1 MRSDVLTSIH
11 TRTCEALGARLTS
24 QEALAVSVAASAPRE
39 RADVFG
45 MLLNSVQSKAAM
57 KHADK
62 IAPTDS
68 EWEALFG
75 KDCSAVNNCREM
87 TEVATESHF
96 DTCHKNIEEALRCS
110 LMESKS
116 NEAWSRLVTKASC
129 YVALHSEDAEARMS
143 ACLGGIVRADSR
155 RLDDVRSNIED
166 GGADCLVLTKVVIAL
181 ARSVA

>member
-1 MRSDVLTSIH
+1 MGSDVLNKIQ
-11 TRTCEALGARLTS
+11 TRTCEALGARLTARDS
-24 QEALAVSVAASAPRE
+24 LAVCIAASAPRE
-39 RADVFG
+39 RDDVFG
-45 MLLNSVQSKAAM
+45 MLLNSAQSKAAM
-57 KHADK
+57 QHAK
-62 IAPTDS
+62 EIAPTDS

-75 KDCSAVNNCREM
+75 KDFSTVNNCREM
-87 TEVATESHF
+87 AEVATELHF

-116 NEAWSRLVTKASC
+116 KDAWSRLVTKASC
-129 YVALHSEDAEARMS
+129 YVALHSEDAETRIS

-166 GGADCLVLTKVVIAL
+166 DGADCLTLTKVVIAL

>member
-1 MRSDVLTSIH
+1 MRSAVLTNIH
-11 TRTCEALGARLTS
+11 TRTCEVLGARLTTH
-24 QEALAVSVAASAPRE
+24 EALAVSIAASALRE
-39 RADVFG
+39 RDDVFG
-45 MLLNSVQSKAAM
+45 MLLNLAQSKAAM

-75 KDCSAVNNCREM
+75 KDCSTVNNCREM
-87 TEVATESHF
+87 AEVARESHF
-96 DTCHKNIEEALRCS
+96 DTCHKNIQEALRCS

-116 NEAWSRLVTKASC
+116 KDAWSRLVTKASC
-129 YVALHSEDAEARMS
+129 YVALHSEDAEARIS

-166 GGADCLVLTKVVIAL
+166 DGADCLVLTKVVIAL

>member
-1 MRSDVLTSIH
+1 MGSDVLNKIQ
-11 TRTCEALGARLTS
+11 TRTCEALGARLTARDS
-24 QEALAVSVAASAPRE
+24 LAVCIAASAPRE
-39 RADVFG
+39 RDDVFG
-45 MLLNSVQSKAAM
+45 MLLNSAQSKAAM
-57 KHADK
+57 QHAK
-62 IAPTDS
+62 EIAPTDS

-75 KDCSAVNNCREM
+75 KDFSTVNTCREM
-87 TEVATESHF
+87 AEVATEIHF

-116 NEAWSRLVTKASC
+116 KDAWSRLVTKASC
-129 YVALHSEDAEARMS
+129 YVALHSEDAETRIS

-166 GGADCLVLTKVVIAL
+166 DGADCLTLTKVVIAL